1 MKAPYEPLSAEL
13 RALIVLLV
21 LSIQIILAIKAKVAL
36 FDLFILDLT
45 LMPLMGYD
53 GKSVAEPIKV
63 IGERRSESTDMQIFK
78 EHGNGSYGN
87 NARNNQPA

>member
-1 MKAPYEPLSAEL
+1 VHEIDGWNFRCGAKKMKAPYEPLSAEL

-45 LMPLMGYD
+45 LMPLMWLQRKKCCRADKGH
-53 GKSVAEPIKV
+53 
-63 IGERRSESTDMQIFK
+63 RRASK
-78 EHGNGSYGN
+78 
-87 NARNNQPA
+87 